1 MKAKT
6 LLGILAVLLLAAAM
20 AFAAGTGEPEEA
32 EVDPDFPTREIRLII
47 PYNPGGQSDTM
58 GRQVAGVIERE
69 ELLDQPVVVTNI
81 AGAGT
86 RDALREVH
94 NARPDGHTVLFHHS
108 AMLTL
113 GSLDLI
119 PWHFTDFTVLA
130 QVAQAPMVVV
140 TRTES
145 PYDSIQDLVDAAEGQ
160 PGEVQWAIQGGLG
173 SNAHFIGEMLMN
185 ASGVAFR
192 RVVYPG
198 GAEARAA
205 ILGGHADWF
214 ITSLAESIPYVE
226 AGDFKILGISS
237 AERHPG
243 LEEIPTLREQGVDMV
258 FNIHSSIFAPADVP
272 DSIKQRWDDVLHEVV
287 NHEDYVS
294 FMESIYTEPKFL
306 PEAEILEAYQVQWD
320 SIQDVARIVEE
331 AADDVER
338 VRE

>member
-1 MKAKT
+1 MNARKT
-6 LLGILAVLLLAAAM
+6 LGMVAILLLTACM
-20 AFAAGTGEPEEA
+20 AFAAGTGEPEQAGEGA
-32 EVDPDFPTREIRLII
+32 DFPTREIRLII

-58 GRQVAGVIERE
+58 ARQIAGVIESE
-69 ELLDQPVVVTNI
+69 DLLGQPVAVTNI

-86 RDALREVH
+86 RDALRAVH
-94 NARPDGHTVLFHHS
+94 DADPDGHTVLFHHS

-119 PWHFTDFTVLA
+119 PWRYTDFTVLA

-140 TRTES
+140 TRSES
-145 PYDSIQDLVDAAEGQ
+145 PYDSIADLVDAAETE

-173 SNAHFIGEMLMN
+173 SNAHFIGEMLMD
-185 ASGVAFR
+185 ASDVEFR

-214 ITSLAESIPYVE
+214 VTSLAESIPYVE
-226 AGDFKILGISS
+226 SGDFKILGISS

-243 LEEIPTLREQGVDMV
+243 LEEIPTLREQGVDMA
-258 FNIHSSIFAPADVP
+258 FNIHSSIFAPAGVP
-272 DSIKQRWDDVLHEVV
+272 ESVKQRWNDVLREVV

-294 FMESIYTEPKFL
+294 FMESIYTDPRFL
-306 PEAEILEAYQVQWD
+306 PEEEANMAYKEQWE

-338 VRE
+338 VEE